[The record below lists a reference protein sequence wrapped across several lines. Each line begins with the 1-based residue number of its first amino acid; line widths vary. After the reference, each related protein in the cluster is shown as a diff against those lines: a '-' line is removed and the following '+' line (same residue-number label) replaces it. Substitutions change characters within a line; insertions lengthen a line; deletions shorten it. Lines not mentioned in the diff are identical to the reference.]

1 MTHVAELPLI
11 VDGHVH
17 VTNRVYWEGLDPWQP
32 QPFGFDYARAKAAGV
47 KVIIENVGTYG
58 YANFNYTPRQVLR
71 LIETFHRT
79 IEDHQDVMGL
89 ALTGADARR
98 LAAEGRMAVFLGV
111 EAGFDHEG
119 DPDVLRALYR
129 LGLRVVQ
136 FSTQTCFNAFADA
149 EVGGPAAWHGIN
161 DRGRALVDLMN
172 ELGILIDLTH
182 ATPAAQAQIV
192 AASEAPVVASH
203 IALRAVSGPGPATGL
218 LSDEILR
225 AVAAKGGV
233 VGIIGAGAAIG
244 PRYRRWLTTHPE
256 EAARQGAARV
266 GLADIGLPR
275 TRAPLDHG
283 EFGVWLDETMRARHL
298 AAFATQP
305 GSDGEGAGDSMPGT
319 DEWAAHAAHVIT
331 TAGPGHV
338 GIGLDLA
345 AAHHPTVIANASGY
359 PDLIAALRRVTT
371 EENVRK
377 IAGEN
382 WLRVLDTVTSAKSPP
397 SGPASSTSPIS

>member
-1 MTHVAELPLI
+1 VAELPLI

-17 VTNRVYWEGLDPWQP
+17 ITNRVYWEGLDPWKP

-47 KVIIENVGTYG
+47 KVVIENVGTYG
-58 YANFNYTPRQVLR
+58 YANFNDTPRQVLR
-71 LIETFHRT
+71 LIEAFHRT

-89 ALTGADARR
+89 ALTGAGARR

-136 FSTQTCFNAFADA
+136 FSTQTCWNAFADA
-149 EVGGPAAWHGIN
+149 EVDGPPAWHGIN
-161 DRGRALVDLMN
+161 DRGRVLVELMN
-172 ELGILIDLTH
+172 ELGILIDITH

-192 AASEAPVVASH
+192 AASEAPVAASH
-203 IALRAVSGPGPATGL
+203 IGLRAVSGASPGTGL
-218 LSDEILR
+218 LSDEVLR

-233 VGIIGAGAAIG
+233 VGIHGGG
-244 PRYRRWLTTHPE
+244 SVVSPRYRRWLAANPA
-256 EAARQGAARV
+256 EAARQGAARASLV
-266 GLADIGLPR
+266 DTGLPR

-283 EFGVWLDETMRARHL
+283 EFGTWLDESMRARHL
-298 AAFATQP
+298 AAFATKP
-305 GSDGEGAGDSMPGT
+305 GSDGEGSHSPAPGT
-319 DEWAAHAAHVIT
+319 GEWAAHATHVIN

-359 PDLIAALRRVTT
+359 PDLITALRSVTT

-382 WLRVLDTVTSAKSPP
+382 WLRVLDTVT
-397 SGPASSTSPIS
+397 